1 MSRLNFS
8 RRKQNRQTWVQ
19 SQAGHHNRGGSF
31 NVFASFRQKIEATI
45 WSRFSRRLRTPK
57 RSRKLLCAAEPLEAR
72 LLLTGS
78 VEVEQSTNLDYA
90 YEGLS
95 WLYTGPNTHP
105 TTGVDM
111 YLNDSSAVLTHDSFL
126 DDFNLGGVKESGPD
140 QQLPQSHNSQL
151 TFSGQGGGIQGQYTT
166 YDEYFVGLDADTGIY
181 IDPLLSGNS
190 ATNVSSSFLERTR
203 TQFDIGFSEL
213 SFNVDVSAAA
223 ARGRVNL
230 ETAPAPPY
238 NISAW
243 RLPIYSGI
251 DIDGNPSWDWTIFPE
266 DPFYVYRDVP
276 PAGATIFPYVSD
288 NDVGEAYAQAVEAG
302 YYAHEATATASGTY
316 SNVAWLAGT
325 DLREGMWVKGAF
337 GYNMQSGTSIDPR
350 YSQQPMDYG
359 TSRYQLEIQYLNDD
373 QQLLQYDYIDDSTS
387 LGVNTDQV
395 IGSYNIPV
403 MAGASISVTVEAEAS
418 MGELR
423 GHQFAWHEA
432 STSGAY
438 LQSQGRITGYDI
450 RVLAGRVNKRTDTID
465 IAFASDLAPLDALSS
480 PYFYNS
486 LYWFSSDQETVTTQA
501 DFEAAYASRTYAVTP
516 GQFPYSSIEE
526 ISLTNLE
533 AMGVDISNK
542 GPGKTYSVSIPL
554 ASLQSTTLENPRLAV
569 HLDSG
574 PIVPSH
580 DFFDGDA
587 YEDVALRY
595 DNFFEIR
602 PDVELEE
609 VHWNAEGGVYGQYAI
624 HWVRPLDEAVEIDLY
639 WSADTT
645 WDAGDLKGTP
655 NPILSRLEP
664 GVDIPFVFTKDQ
676 LDDARLSDRHL
687 ISFIDSPPEP
697 LLDENGE
704 LFEGDL
710 YEKNNTDTLEVPDLK
725 VISLNF
731 LDRTS
736 VWHVAQGLGP
746 DDYVGFTYDIIDAD
760 LINGDRTA
768 EVRFYWSDG
777 TGQQTPQMIYSESS
791 RKEVGQHNIIV
802 KKDYLANVPTWAKE
816 ILVIIDEDNN
826 IREYDESNNRLT
838 LDLGDLIIDPLQW
851 GTEAQK
857 GGAVGKV
864 RVTGTLLQ
872 ATKIEFYW
880 HSNGNLT
887 SEQLARLTNVEEAA
901 AAIDLAVGLQPNDP
915 IDLDLKRDGENYR
928 APRPDEK
935 YLYVVVDKEDDVVE
949 SNNDNNVQVLQFNR
963 LTPSY
968 EIRVKPDPA
977 LRKDPHEVFV
987 VMKSDNPVPIDGYG
1001 FEWKDAGDPPVEKP
1015 VRLEQ
1020 GVPVNG
1026 AHGYFLINPYGEKE
1040 ALLGNQI
1047 RTWDWIPPYSESIRD
1062 SALLL
1067 HVDASTLYNFKGGIS
1082 KWIGKSLGYVSDL
1095 KALYDIFSAKTDN
1108 TDYLEITPK
1117 VISKYEG
1124 ALTVPSTF
1132 VGEIEMEVAPRHQ
1145 FALVAS
1151 ILADQAGGKLFL
1163 GGFKTLAA
1171 TAGAGW
1177 QAAAVQ
1183 FVMSAFAYVS
1193 SYGAYQYAYDPPD
1206 PNYTETV
1213 LVPDIELTAGDAQ
1226 LNGDEERLLS
1236 AQSRYTALKQ
1246 AEGRARDK
1254 ADGAV
1259 QANEM
1264 EWAAIQTAAAANFA
1278 SQALEAGLQLQG
1290 MLDKLGLN
1298 QETEFSPSELQQYVQ
1313 DNGLPEAFVN
1323 ALQDAGMSADFINGL
1338 ASRFTSVDASAEDT
1352 TLSDTGTLYEGML
1365 FDTAVAA
1372 IEDVQLAAKYRLLT
1386 EQGELSEVDEQT
1398 LLHFETVKTSIETQI
1413 TEGVSAESLYAQL
1426 LTLRDELVE
1435 VVQNTNNFEA
1445 VSDYFTFCYETLL
1458 DVGFRLP
1465 PIVSLVTVGQD
1476 GGQPNT
1482 ASSLQ
1487 LDFDS
1492 EVLIDTGAFELKSAD
1507 ETLVTLVP
1515 VISLVD
1521 GKTQVVLTFDGELTD
1536 ANGALLD
1543 GSYTLKIL
1551 SAKVLNAGGS
1561 ELDGDGDLSAGGDFI
1576 YQFYV
1581 NSVPALDAIS
1591 DAVVAI
1597 DAGEQTVALTG
1608 VSAGGGAVQQL
1619 RITATSSD
1627 LTLIPDPL
1635 VEYNSPDATGNL
1647 KFTPVS
1653 GQSGSATITVTVV
1666 DAGLDGVF
1674 DNADDASFTRTFN
1687 VTVSGLEMVSL
1698 RMVTSPTAADTN
1710 GEVQSLPTGQ
1720 NWIAEWDSYWLE
1732 LWVSTED
1739 LNSQGIASVSLDL
1752 AYLTGLTSATSIEF
1766 GAAFSQNQAGT
1777 IHDGNG
1783 LVEGLAAS
1791 TNLTDLGINTQLLFA
1806 RIRFESL
1813 ARDEVLLDLEGK
1825 RIGPHDLGFQIQT
1838 LQIGLGSERLNQN
1851 ANVDHSAAAIWANPY
1866 DLNDDGQIGFR
1877 DLLLFASVYNSV
1889 VVGSSSDYAW
1899 FSDFNRN
1906 GRVAFRDLV
1915 LLATNYN
1922 KSKLLQQEVIYPNN
1936 YPQDWDQQLQVS
1948 SLLDAPSTATELT
1961 RDQAQ
1966 TALQS
1971 AVDDVRPNLT
1981 DEGQQK
1987 LSQVQ
1992 VEVVDL
1998 SGNTLGRVEGN
2009 TIYLDVNAAGYG
2021 WFVDQTP
2028 WDHSEFYS
2036 DGQLSLIALPDS
2048 EAAGLIDLWTVIRHE
2063 LGHLLGYEHT
2073 DDGLMEAVLDPGER
2087 KPADWSEEADDFFAS
2102 LEDDTELLSF

>member
-19 SQAGHHNRGGSF
+19 SQEGHHNRGGSF

-251 DIDGNPSWDWTIFPE
+251 DIDGNPSWDWTVFPE
-266 DPFYVYRDVP
+266 APFYVYRDVP
-276 PAGATIFPYVSD
+276 PAGATIFPYERVTFTGPPDGPGESYTD
-288 NDVGEAYAQAVEAG
+288 IGEAYAQAVEAG

-359 TSRYQLEIQYLNDD
+359 TSRYQLEIQYLNDQ
-373 QQLLQYDYIDDSTS
+373 QQLLQDIYIDDSTP
-387 LGVNTDQV
+387 LGVNTDEKT
-395 IGSYNIPV
+395 GSYDIPI
-403 MAGASISVTVEAEAS
+403 MAGANVNVTVEAEAS

-423 GHQFAWHEA
+423 GHQYAWHEA

-486 LYWFSSDQETVTTQA
+486 LYWFSSDQDTLTTQA
-501 DFEAAYASRTYAVTP
+501 EFEAAYASRTYAVTP
-516 GQFPYSSIEE
+516 GQFPYSSIQE

-655 NPILSRLEP
+655 NPILSRLES
-664 GVDIPFVFTKDQ
+664 GVDIPFVVTKDQ
-676 LDDARLSDRHL
+676 LDDARLTDHHL
-687 ISFIDSPPEP
+687 ISFIDSPP
-697 LLDENGE
+697 DENGE

-710 YEKNNTDTLEVPDLK
+710 YEKNNTDALEVPDLK
-725 VISLNF
+725 VISLEY

-736 VWHVAQGLGP
+736 VWHVSQGLGP

-777 TGQQTPQMIYSESS
+777 SGQQTPQMIYSESS

-816 ILVIIDEDNN
+816 ILVIIDEDND

-838 LDLGDLIIDPLQW
+838 LDLGDLIIDHLRW
-851 GTEAQK
+851 GTEAEK
-857 GGAVGKV
+857 GGVVGKV
-864 RVTGTLLQ
+864 RVTGTLLEP
-872 ATKIEFYW
+872 TKIEFYW
-880 HSNGNLT
+880 HSNGNLSPIQIALLT
-887 SEQLARLTNVEEAA
+887 SVEEAA
-901 AAIDLAVGLQPNDP
+901 GAIDLAVGLHNEE
-915 IDLDLKRDGENYR
+915 IDLDLERDGKVYR

-935 YLYVVVDKEDDVVE
+935 YLYVVVDKDMVVPESNE
-949 SNNDNNVQVLQFNR
+949 SNNQQVLQFD
-963 LTPSY
+963 LLSPTY
-968 EIRVKPDPA
+968 EVRTDPDPV
-977 LRKDPHEVFV
+977 LRKDPHNVYV
-987 VMKSDNPVPIDGYG
+987 VLWSDNPVPISGYG
-1001 FEWKDAGDPPVEKP
+1001 FQWQETDDTAAEKP
-1015 VRLEQ
+1015 VTIRS
-1020 GVPVNG
+1020 GPKNG
-1026 AHGYFLINPYGEKE
+1026 AKEDLLINPFEEKLE
-1040 ALLGNQI
+1040 LLGSYDRN
-1047 RTWDWIPPYSESIRD
+1047 WEWIPPYSDSLLQSVINLNIDAAAYVDQGFKKFWGSI
-1062 SALLL
+1062 SGLISGLQASL
-1067 HVDASTLYNFKGGIS
+1067 DAKF
-1082 KWIGKSLGYVSDL
+1082 
-1095 KALYDIFSAKTDN
+1095 DN
-1108 TDYLEITPK
+1108 TDYVKIIPTA
-1117 VISKYEG
+1117 KYQS
-1124 ALTVPSTF
+1124 LSVPQAF
-1132 VGEIEMEVAPRHQ
+1132 VGEIEMKVAPRHQ
-1145 FALVAS
+1145 AGLLAS
-1151 ILADQAGGKLFL
+1151 IFADQMGGKLFL
-1163 GGFKTLAA
+1163 GGFETLAA

-1177 QAAAVQ
+1177 KVAAIQFVAAAG
-1183 FVMSAFAYVS
+1183 MYVS
-1193 SYGAYQYAYDPPD
+1193 SYAAYQYAYDPPD

-1213 LVPDIELTAGDAQ
+1213 LPPDIELIVGNAE
-1226 LNGDEERLLS
+1226 LNGDEERLLY
-1236 AQSRYTALKQ
+1236 AQSRYTSLKQ

-1259 QANEM
+1259 LANDM
-1264 EWAAIQTAAAANFA
+1264 EWAAIQTSAAANFA
-1278 SQALEAGLQLQG
+1278 SQALEAGLQLQA
-1290 MLDKLGLN
+1290 MRDKLGLN

-1352 TLSDTGTLYEGML
+1352 TLSDTGTLHKGML

-1465 PIVSLVTVGQD
+1465 PIVSLVTVEQD

-1551 SAKVLNAGGS
+1551 SANVLNAGGS

-1608 VSAGGGAVQQL
+1608 ISAGGGAVQQL
-1619 RITATSSD
+1619 RITATSSAS
-1627 LTLIPDPL
+1627 TLIPDPL

-1687 VTVSGLEMVSL
+1687 ITVSGLEMVSL

-1720 NWIAEWDSYWLE
+1720 NWIAEWDSYWIE
-1732 LWVSTED
+1732 LWVTTAD

-1766 GAAFSQNQAGT
+1766 GAAFTQNQAGT

-1813 ARDEVLLDLEGK
+1813 AGDEVLLDLEGK

-1866 DLNDDGQIGFR
+1866 DLNDDGQVGFR

-1889 VVGSSSDYAW
+1889 VVGASSDYAW